1 MIKITNVVAALGVS
15 LTLSSVA
22 IASVITTGTLEYDN
36 VSNVITDN
44 VTGVT
49 YLGWDM
55 VKDLDYAQT
64 VAITTG
70 AATYGEYHIAS
81 QAEAYGFFNAAT
93 GLSVSDEQGA
103 QDIRASAYYG
113 GDGRPFGHSGDAE
126 YDDAFFLSAEEK
138 QEVGKLYY
146 GTGYWAEVTGLRL
159 QDTVY
164 GERIDNTDYYSD
176 NGTRWGDSSD
186 RARSGWLL
194 VRPSANSVPEPSI
207 IALLALG
214 LVGIGFARR
223 RQS

>member
-1 MIKITNVVAALGVS
+1 MIEITKVVAALVVS

-22 IASVITTGTLEYDN
+22 IGSVITTGTLEYDN

-44 VTGVT
+44 VSGVT

-93 GLSVSDEQGA
+93 GLSVSDSQGG
-103 QDIRASAYYG
+103 QNFYSLASYG
-113 GDGRPFGHSGDAE
+113 PDGTRWGNSGGVGW
-126 YDDAFFLSAEEK
+126 DDAFFLSDETE
-138 QEVGKLYY
+138 EVGRLFSAQGG
-146 GTGYWAEVTGLRL
+146 GTAWDPPRFEIR
-159 QDTVY
+159 DNWNS
-164 GERIDNTDYYSD
+164 IDFSNYYSVD
-176 NGTRWGDSSD
+176 GYVSGPSAIET
-186 RARSGWLL
+186 RSGWLL
-194 VRPSANSVPEPSI
+194 VRTSVSSVPEPSI

>member
-1 MIKITNVVAALGVS
+1 MIKITNVVAALVVS

-22 IASVITTGTLEYDN
+22 IGSVITTGTLEYDN

-44 VTGVT
+44 VSGVT

-93 GLSVSDEQGA
+93 GLSVSDSQGG
-103 QDIRASAYYG
+103 QNFYSIASYG
-113 GDGRPFGHSGDAE
+113 PDGDRWGNSGGAWWDE
-126 YDDAFFLSAEEK
+126 AFFLSDETE
-138 QEVGKLYY
+138 EVGTIFYKQCCNPI
-146 GTGYWAEVTGLRL
+146 WDPPKFVIR
-159 QDTVY
+159 DNWNS
-164 GERIDNTDYYSD
+164 IDFSNYYSD
-176 NGTRWGDSSD
+176 DGNLSGNSANGI
-186 RARSGWLL
+186 RSGWLL
-194 VRPSANSVPEPSI
+194 VRTSVTSVPEPSI

>member
-1 MIKITNVVAALGVS
+1 MIKITHVVAALVVS

-22 IASVITTGTLEYDN
+22 IGSVITTGTLEYDN

-44 VTGVT
+44 VSGAT

-55 VKDLDYAQT
+55 VKDLNYAQT

-70 AATYGEYHIAS
+70 TATYGEYHIAS

-93 GLSVSDEQGA
+93 GLSVSDSQGG
-103 QDIRASAYYG
+103 QNFYSIASYVPDGTRFGNSG
-113 GDGRPFGHSGDAE
+113 GVS
-126 YDDAFFLSAEEK
+126 YDDAFFLADET
-138 QEVGKLYY
+138 QEVGKILYDM
-146 GTGYWAEVTGLRL
+146 GIPVLEPPQFVI
-159 QDTVY
+159 QDNWNS
-164 GERIDNTDYYSD
+164 IDYTNYYSD
-176 NGTRWGDSSD
+176 VGNLSGY
-186 RARSGWLL
+186 RAFESRSGWLL
-194 VRPSANSVPEPSI
+194 VRTSVTSVPEPSI